1 MEAIVSIAIPVVFLL
16 MLVVER
22 LIPGRAL
29 PKVRFWLLKGFVFFI
44 LTAIVNALVPA
55 LLAEWL
61 GDRTV
66 LHLQGLGTALG
77 ALVGILVSDFAGYWI
92 HRTMHSFPALWRWTH
107 QMHHSAERMD
117 LAGIGYAHPF
127 DTILSFGLSGLVTF
141 LLGLS
146 PDAAALAGLGM
157 YLASVLQH
165 SNIKT
170 PTWIGTLVYRPEAH
184 GLHHASGVHA
194 YNYATFP
201 FWDLV
206 FRTFKNPADF
216 PETYGFYD
224 GASARM
230 GAMLMGR
237 DVGEPEPAR
246 TPAAA
251 ASAVVA

>member
-1 MEAIVSIAIPVVFLL
+1 METIVSIAIPVVFLI

-29 PKVRFWLLKGFVFFI
+29 PKVRFWLTKGFVFFI
-44 LTAIVNALVPA
+44 FTAVVNALVPA
-55 LLAEWL
+55 LLAEAL
-61 GDRTV
+61 GDRTL
-66 LHLQGLGTALG
+66 LHLQGLGTVAG
-77 ALVGILVSDFAGYWI
+77 ALVGVLVGDLAGYWI
-92 HRTMHSFPALWRWTH
+92 HRTMHSFPTLWRWSH

-117 LAGIGYAHPF
+117 LAGMGYAHPF
-127 DTILSFGLSGLVTF
+127 DTFLSFGLGGLVTF

-146 PDAAALAGLGM
+146 PDAAALAGLVM
-157 YLASVLQH
+157 YLGAVAQH

-170 PTWIGTLVYRPEAH
+170 PSWLGYVVYRPEAH

-194 YNYATFP
+194 YNYANFP

-216 PETYGFYD
+216 PETYGFYP

-237 DVGEPEPAR
+237 DVGEPESVQR
-246 TPAAA
+246 TASNVAA
-251 ASAVVA
+251 VA